1 MAQRRSRKIRNMIQ
15 PEDIRR
21 KAENLYPEYLRA
33 WLDGDGDFFPRLIP
47 SRRTPDTNDL
57 GAAIQ
62 SVRKLREGS
71 KEVVGVGYTVEWR
84 EINSRKFGRNQ
95 FPVRILFE
103 TAEDFLRFIGKQRE
117 FNVFADATSR
127 LRAAFP
133 SLEKWLRSNVWGLIE
148 VAPDLDGLLCVLQF
162 FHDNPRPNRF
172 ARELPLPVDTKFI
185 ERHQRLL
192 RGWFDA
198 VLPSHTIRA
207 DEEHF
212 ERRYGLRYP
221 EPHLL
226 VRLLD
231 PALAQELGWPCAELS
246 LPLHTLGEMPV
257 RADLAIIVENKVNL
271 LTLPCFPRGIG
282 LGGLGHGA
290 VLLRYLMWLSHMPI
304 VYWGDLDTEGFEILS
319 SIRAVFPQ
327 AQSLLMGLDALDR
340 WRHLAV
346 SGTGRKPDIPPHLTE
361 TEQSAYLRC
370 RDENVRLEQERLPH
384 NGVLEE
390 VNRLSLS
397 GTKPDQRRCSEKAAR
412 SELSG
417 KKTQGPKVE

>member
-1 MAQRRSRKIRNMIQ
+1 MIQ

-21 KAENLYPEYLRA
+21 KAENLYPEYLRV
-33 WLDGDGDFFPRLIP
+33 WLDGEGAFFPRLIP
-47 SRRTPDTNDL
+47 SRRTPDSSDL

-62 SVRKLREGS
+62 SVRRLREGS
-71 KEVVGVGYTVEWR
+71 KEAVGFGYTVEWQ
-84 EINSRKFGRNQ
+84 EINSRKFGRNR

-117 FNVFADATSR
+117 FNVFANATSR

-133 SLEKWLRSNVWGLIE
+133 ALEKWLRSNVQVLIAA
-148 VAPDLDGLLCVLQF
+148 APDLDGLLRVLQF

-198 VLPSHTIRA
+198 VLPPHTIRA
-207 DEEHF
+207 DEDHF

-246 LPLHTLGEMPV
+246 LPLHTLGAMPV
-257 RADLAIIVENKVNL
+257 HADLAIIVENKVNL
-271 LTLPCFPRGIG
+271 LTLPCFPRGIA

-290 VLLRYLMWLSHMPI
+290 VLLRYLVWLNQMRI

-319 SIRAVFPQ
+319 AVRAVFPQ
-327 AQSLLMGLDALDR
+327 AQSFLMDLDALDR
-340 WRHLAV
+340 WRQLAV
-346 SGTGRKPDIPPHLTE
+346 AGTGRKPDMPPHLID
-361 TEQSAYLRC
+361 TEQRAYICC
-370 RDENVRLEQERLPH
+370 RDENVRVEQERLPQI
-384 NGVLEE
+384 GVLDE
-390 VNRLSLS
+390 VNRLGLS
-397 GTKPDQRRCSEKAAR
+397 SH
-412 SELSG
+412 
-417 KKTQGPKVE
+417 V